1 MSDKNML
8 YKCAFCL
15 KEDANGVWLNQNTF
29 NRHRLKMQEYL
40 AKDENLDVTKD
51 NVNDEYYYNESVNFN
66 EDDNEYYSDY
76 NDDDNKENNDGDNR
90 ENYDDINEKNDDDNN
105 NEDDED
111 NDNDDDDND
120 DDDNDDDDDDDDDDD
135 AMYIDDKTDI
145 SEKMIEGL
153 KLLYLKSLYNFTESA
168 FDDIM
173 KVFATKNISLY
184 KVKKY
189 LKETT
194 GLISV
199 FYDMCENSCICYA
212 GRYKS
217 YQSCPI
223 CESTRLDARGKAKK
237 IMPYLSIID
246 RLMIQYKDK
255 TRAKELLYRHEYNIN
270 KNDDN
275 LDDIFDGKIY
285 KELTKKDNLF
295 KDKRDVAFTASCDGV
310 KKKNLLVPFLIPG
323 PNQPKDFN
331 TFLRPFID
339 EMKEL
344 EKGITCYDACTKCKF
359 LLHAHLI
366 TWTGD
371 IPALTKIMN
380 ITSHNSYHGC
390 RICNIEGVY
399 SQKHKHIYFPPK
411 QNCMNKDHSD
421 WIGYI
426 NEIEAATTNKEKEIL
441 IRKYGIKG
449 KSILFELLSIKF
461 PRSFPID
468 IMHLFFE
475 NIAPQ
480 MFKLWSA
487 HFFKDDDLNA
497 TPFAI
502 SKSSWDVIG
511 ILMQNNKKG
520 MSLVFGRPPQNIF
533 KHNAGYKAEEWAN
546 WITLYSVPLIKTFL
560 LAKDYAKVDNKD
572 RSNIF
577 LISFHYLLHVAESI
591 EDFGPCRGYW
601 QFLMKRMCGMLIP
614 LVKSQLHPYANL
626 WNNLVLYERFNLLKY
641 NKEVCKYIFPQKEEK
656 KWPSHIVFASPLYK
670 EYEIYSPL
678 KQYTLTQA
686 ELKKLKE
693 TYSAIYDIN
702 VNQIEN
708 FSPIVRKYGKLC
720 KDGHIISSKWVTKD
734 KIKNRNNYSV
744 AV

>member
-8 YKCAFCL
+8 CKCAFCL
-15 KEDANGVWLNQNTF
+15 KEDANG
-29 NRHRLKMQEYL
+29 
-40 AKDENLDVTKD
+40 
-51 NVNDEYYYNESVNFN
+51 
-66 EDDNEYYSDY
+66 DDNEYYSDY
-76 NDDDNKENNDGDNR
+76 NDDDNEENNDDDNR

-111 NDNDDDDND
+111 NDNDDDDDD

-135 AMYIDDKTDI
+135 AM
-145 SEKMIEGL
+145 
-153 KLLYLKSLYNFTESA
+153 
-168 FDDIM
+168 
-173 KVFATKNISLY
+173 
-184 KVKKY
+184 
-189 LKETT
+189 
-194 GLISV
+194 
-199 FYDMCENSCICYA
+199 C
-212 GRYKS
+212 
-217 YQSCPI
+217 
-223 CESTRLDARGKAKK
+223 
-237 IMPYLSIID
+237 
-246 RLMIQYKDK
+246 
-255 TRAKELLYRHEYNIN
+255 
-270 KNDDN
+270 
-275 LDDIFDGKIY
+275 
-285 KELTKKDNLF
+285 ELTKKDNLF
-295 KDKRDVAFTASCDGV
+295 KDKRDVAFTASCDGYQIFKQKTDDCWLFLIINNNLHPSLRV
-310 KKKNLLVPFLIPG
+310 KKENLLVPFLIPG

-344 EKGITCYDACTKCKF
+344 EKGITCYDARTKCEF
-359 LLHAHLI
+359 LLHAHII

-380 ITSHNSYHGC
+380 ITGHNSYHGY

-441 IRKYGIKG
+441 IRKYELKA
-449 KSILFELLSIKF
+449 KAILFELSSIKF

-468 IMHLFFE
+468 IMHYSL
-475 NIAPQ
+475 
-480 MFKLWSA
+480 K
-487 HFFKDDDLNA
+487 
-497 TPFAI
+497 
-502 SKSSWDVIG
+502 
-511 ILMQNNKKG
+511 ILHLKCL
-520 MSLVFGRPPQNIF
+520 SC
-533 KHNAGYKAEEWAN
+533 GYKAEEWAN

-560 LAKDYAKVDNKD
+560 PAKDYAKVDNKD

-601 QFLMKRMCGMLIP
+601 QFPMERMCGMLIP

-670 EYEIYSPL
+670 EYEIYSPS
-678 KQYTLTQA
+678 KQYT
-686 ELKKLKE
+686 
-693 TYSAIYDIN
+693 
-702 VNQIEN
+702 
-708 FSPIVRKYGKLC
+708 
-720 KDGHIISSKWVTKD
+720 
-734 KIKNRNNYSV
+734 
-744 AV
+744 